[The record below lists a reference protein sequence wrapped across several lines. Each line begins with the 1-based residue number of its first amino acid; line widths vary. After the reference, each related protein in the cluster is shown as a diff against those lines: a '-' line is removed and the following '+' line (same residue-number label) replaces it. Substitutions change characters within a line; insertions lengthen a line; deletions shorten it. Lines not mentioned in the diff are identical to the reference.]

1 MECCGFFLAFFYF
14 KGKAFKAHPFKLLNR
29 AIPHQ
34 EAQQGEDEQ
43 TRRAQGVGRGAVA
56 RGGVVDCSASRGPA
70 VYPAAQRCRRCA
82 VSRHFHQTA
91 ANRRLRRRR
100 AGGCLRGAP
109 QHPRLRDAV
118 WAGSCAGLTVSAG
131 ARTVA
136 HARPCLPCHLPF
148 RNWLSGPG
156 SSRRRRREGWA
167 RAARPRRAWYR
178 L

>member
-1 MECCGFFLAFFYF
+1 MSG
-14 KGKAFKAHPFKLLNR
+14 GWR
-29 AIPHQ
+29 WQ
-34 EAQQGEDEQ
+34 EEGSWIAARHAAQQSIQQRSGAGVARCRATS
-43 TRRAQGVGRGAVA
+43 TRRLQTDGCE
-56 RGGVVDCSASRGPA
+56 GGV
-70 VYPAAQRCRRCA
+70 
-82 VSRHFHQTA
+82 
-91 ANRRLRRRR
+91 R
-100 AGGCLRGAP
+100 AGACG
-109 QHPRLRDAV
+109 HPRLRDAV